1 MINPEIIK
9 IASDTSNCGIK
20 NNSNLLATSRNKIC
34 GDEIT
39 IEIEICNEKIQK
51 MSYETESCIFCQAS
65 ASLLSNIIKKSN
77 IKSLRIDIE
86 EISSSHKNK
95 KIILKALNNPFVS
108 MCVKHYFT
116 STLKGN
122 KARKSK
128 ERRRNIKMFV
138 FCCGLKSTQYTMA
151 RLFAD

>member
-39 IEIEICNEKIQK
+39 IEIEISNEKIQK

-77 IKSLRIDIE
+77 IETLRIDIE

-95 KIILKALNNPFVS
+95 KIVLKKKYKPF
-108 MCVKHYFT
+108 
-116 STLKGN
+116 
-122 KARKSK
+122 RKLFQQKYK
-128 ERRRNIKMFV
+128 ERFNCILLPFNAL
-138 FCCGLKSTQYTMA
+138 LKVVNKT
-151 RLFAD
+151 L